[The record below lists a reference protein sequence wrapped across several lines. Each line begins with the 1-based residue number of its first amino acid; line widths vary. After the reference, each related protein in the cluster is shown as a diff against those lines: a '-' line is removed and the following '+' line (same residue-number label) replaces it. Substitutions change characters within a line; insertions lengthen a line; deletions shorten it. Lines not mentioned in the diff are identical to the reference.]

1 MVSVNLYTKEQ
12 DHLVKYNSFK
22 PIVISDSFLGIGNE
36 NFHIPTLVEE
46 VKTLGKKELTQYK
59 KEISTFLTTAS
70 AFLLLPLRSM
80 ANTNTTTNL
89 NIPVSGIPQTAEGMS
104 PEIMELLIGVLGT
117 IVVGGVIL
125 AMILLAGVGVAN
137 MFGMKNTS
145 KWTMNILKGLTQ
157 VLVAPSVVF
166 VIYYFSN
173 LVFGKSAWHINPFS
187 S

>member
-1 MVSVNLYTKEQ
+1 MVNVRLSAKRQ
-12 DHLVKYNSFK
+12 DHLVKYNPFQ
-22 PIVISDSFLGIGNE
+22 PIALADSTLTVNDV
-36 NFHIPTLVEE
+36 NFHIPTIVEE
-46 VKTLGKKELTQYK
+46 VKHLSKKKLTQYK
-59 KEISTFLTTAS
+59 KDAMAFLATASTFLV
-70 AFLLLPLRSM
+70 FPLTSM
-80 ANTNTTTNL
+80 ANTNTSTSFS
-89 NIPVSGIPQTAEGMS
+89 IPVSGIPQTAEGMS
-104 PEIMELLIGVLGT
+104 PEIMKLLIGVLGT

-173 LVFGKSAWHINPFS
+173 LVFGKSAWHISPF
-187 S
+187 

>member
-1 MVSVNLYTKEQ
+1 MVNVKLCLKNPDY
-12 DHLVKYNSFK
+12 LVKYNSFQ
-22 PIVISDSFLGIGNE
+22 PVIVSDSSLGISTV
-36 NFHIPTLVEE
+36 NFHLQTISEE
-46 VKTLGKKELTQYK
+46 VKSLGKKKLNQYK
-59 KEISTFLTTAS
+59 KEVMTFLATASTFLV
-70 AFLLLPLRSM
+70 LPLRSM
-80 ANTNTTTNL
+80 ANTDTTTNF

-104 PEIMELLIGVLGT
+104 PEIMSLLIGVLGT

-125 AMILLAGVGVAN
+125 AMILLASVGVAN

-173 LVFGKSAWHINPFS
+173 LVFGKSAWHINPF
-187 S
+187 